1 MLPPAKMRSILY
13 VVYAIYYTIRNR
25 QSQRAK
31 TVREVRKTAGRSN
44 GDRTMTGVSDQYGS
58 NGGRLMVGIRDQEGS
73 NENRTMLSWQPI
85 GKQEEIEG
93 FLSRQFGS

>member
-1 MLPPAKMRSILY
+1 
-13 VVYAIYYTIRNR
+13 
-25 QSQRAK
+25 
-31 TVREVRKTAGRSN
+31 
-44 GDRTMTGVSDQYGS
+44 MTGVSDQYGS